1 MEDDFIQY
9 FDIKIHWTKET
20 DGCSN
25 TMVDDFIDA
34 TQAISQDKKF
44 NNVLEWCS
52 GPGFWGFGLLATG
65 IANKVTLADIYEPT
79 QLPVLQTIK
88 ENNLE
93 NTAQFILSD
102 NFTNIPQQKFD
113 LIVANP
119 PHFNMDPYVAHYDDP
134 RKYKDLDWSIHRNF
148 FNNVNNYLTDDGII
162 VLAENVWGS
171 NPDTFQDMITD
182 NDLQITQHF
191 VSKQYPLDMW
201 YLGIT
206 RLHH

>member
-9 FDIKIHWTKET
+9 FDIKIHWTKDT
-20 DGCSN
+20 DGCGN

-34 TQAISQDKKF
+34 TQAISEDKKF

-79 QLPVLQTIK
+79 QIPVLQTIK
-88 ENNLE
+88 ENNL
-93 NTAQFILSD
+93 Q
-102 NFTNIPQQKFD
+102 
-113 LIVANP
+113 
-119 PHFNMDPYVAHYDDP
+119 DPYVAHYDDP
-134 RKYKDLDWSIHRNF
+134 RKYKDLDWSIHKNF

-182 NDLQITQHF
+182 NNLQITHHF